1 MNWLPIAGAKKDGTE
16 YDLWAVKK
24 VRHTA
29 EFDLWEST
37 NPKPRTGKLGEK
49 RFTRCKFFLGDWH
62 SFEEGSL
69 WGCFSSIKGYVPT
82 HYCEIRTPQEPLSWP
97 TESGWYWIKNIEGIQ
112 WRKLELLPDTDD
124 ERGRAFVIDQ
134 WVVYEDIATDWKF
147 LPAPVPSFGD
157 AP

>member
-1 MNWLPIAGAKKDGTE
+1 MKWLPIAGAKKDGTE
-16 YDLWAVKK
+16 YDLWITPNSMRIANCKFMDGAW
-24 VRHTA
+24 R
-29 EFDLWEST
+29 EFDNHEASWVAID
-37 NPKPRTGKLGEK
+37 
-49 RFTRCKFFLGDWH
+49 KFN
-62 SFEEGSL
+62 
-69 WGCFSSIKGYVPT
+69 VT
-82 HYCEIRTPQEPLSWP
+82 HYCEITPPQEPLSWP